1 MMGAGGAPSWH
12 MMRSFRRDPSVT
24 KRKLPPGMVRRIA
37 AFARPYRRRIAVLVA
52 LLAVDAALGAA
63 VPLLFRSIIN
73 DGILGERPGLVL
85 ALASIAAGIAVVDAA
100 LSLVERWFSAGIGE
114 GLIFDMRTRV
124 FAHIQ
129 RMPIAFFTRT
139 QTGAL
144 ISRLDNDVLG
154 AQSAF
159 TGTLTSVVTNVFT
172 VSITLGVMFTLSW
185 KITLVSLLLLP
196 LFVFPARWVGR
207 RLQVITRESYDLNA
221 AMTTTMSER
230 FNVAGAL
237 LTKLFGQSS
246 RDEAVFA
253 ERAGRVRDIGV
264 SSALYSQVFF
274 AAMLLVASLATALV
288 YGWGGWMA
296 ARGALDVGTVVALT
310 AYLAR
315 LYGPLTSLS
324 NVNVDVM
331 TALVSFERV
340 FEVLDLAPMVAD
352 RPGAKPL
359 PAGADTIELDA
370 VDFRYPTAAEVSLA
384 SLEAVAVLD
393 STPDRQV
400 LHHVSFRAEPGEMV
414 ALVGPSGAG
423 KTTISQLVT
432 RMYDVT
438 GGAVRIGGHDV
449 RDVTQESLRA
459 AIGVVTQ
466 DAHMFHD
473 TIRANLLYAAPEAG
487 EAELHE
493 AIEAAQLGAL
503 LRSLP
508 DGLDTLVGDRGYRL
522 SGGEKQ
528 RLAIAR
534 LLLKGPSLVVLDEAT
549 AHLDSESEL
558 AVQAAL
564 RVALAGRTSLVIAH
578 RLSTVRE
585 ADTIIVLDGG
595 LIVESG
601 PHAELLA
608 RDGFYAEL
616 YRTQFLGDGTEA
628 GGVAPPEGVGGHDLA

>member
-1 MMGAGGAPSWH
+1 MMGTGGTPSWH

-24 KRKLPPGMVRRIA
+24 KRRLPPGMVGRIA
-37 AFARPYRRRIAVLVA
+37 AFASPYRRRIAVLVA
-52 LLAVDAALGAA
+52 LLAFDAALGAA

-73 DGILGERPGLVL
+73 DGILGERPGLVVV
-85 ALASIAAGIAVVDAA
+85 LASIAAGIAVVDAG
-100 LSLVERWFSAGIGE
+100 LSLIERWFSSAIGE
-114 GLIFDMRTRV
+114 GLIFDMRTKV
-124 FAHIQ
+124 FSHIQ

-159 TGTLTSVVTNVFT
+159 TATLTSVVTNVFT
-172 VSITLGVMFTLSW
+172 VGITLGVMFMLSW
-185 KITLVSLLLLP
+185 KITLVALLLLP

-207 RLQVITRESYDLNA
+207 RLQAITLESYNLNA

-237 LTKLFGQSS
+237 LTKLFGQSA

-253 ERAGRVRDIGV
+253 ERAGRVRDIGI

-340 FEVLDLAPMVAD
+340 FEVLDLPPMVAD
-352 RPGAKPL
+352 RPGAVEL
-359 PAGADTIELDA
+359 PRDADTIEFDA

-384 SLEAVAVLD
+384 SLESVAVLD

-400 LHHVSFRAEPGEMV
+400 LHHVSFRAEPGRMV

-423 KTTISQLVT
+423 KTTISQLAT

-473 TIRANLLYAAPEAG
+473 TIRANLLYGAPDAQEPELLEA
-487 EAELHE
+487 LD
-493 AIEAAQLGAL
+493 AAQLGRL
-503 LRSLP
+503 VRSLP
-508 DGLDTLVGDRGYRL
+508 EGLDTLVGDRGYRL

-534 LLLKGPSLVVLDEAT
+534 LLLKGPSIVVLDEAT

-616 YRTQFLGDGTEA
+616 YRTQFLGEGSPA
-628 GGVAPPEGVGGHDLA
+628 GRLAGHHDVGDHDRG